1 MCHGVCQSQFKTE
14 RSADYMYQ
22 DLTDL
27 NILNVF
33 QNTTRRKKKFEIV
46 NPTELT
52 FAMLIA
58 FNDIFKN
65 QTNSHLY
72 SF

>member
-1 MCHGVCQSQFKTE
+1 MFFKTLLE
-14 RSADYMYQ
+14 E
-22 DLTDL
+22 
-27 NILNVF
+27 
-33 QNTTRRKKKFEIV
+33 KKKFEIV

>member
-1 MCHGVCQSQFKTE
+1 
-14 RSADYMYQ
+14 MYQ